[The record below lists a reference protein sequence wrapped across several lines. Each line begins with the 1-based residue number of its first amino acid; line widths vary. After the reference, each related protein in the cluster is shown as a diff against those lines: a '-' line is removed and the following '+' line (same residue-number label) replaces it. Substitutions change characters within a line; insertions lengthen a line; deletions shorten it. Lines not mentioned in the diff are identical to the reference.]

1 MKTLILLLS
10 ISYATAWLDLNEFP
24 NFYPFDR
31 ELHKRVLNSELCE
44 KQLNYLRDN
53 DSTLLLNFLD
63 AGARIPKGVF
73 GGNFRDM
80 GNFYQCLGIR
90 KRVENMD
97 IEGKYCTINIPLTPD
112 IPFGITEV
120 SPKPLKWSTLIELVT
135 QNKHNYFNQST
146 VDQFSGAKYLSY
158 APYVMKSTRSARD
171 TVQTIEVQL
180 ALCIPKAC
188 TTSEVLNKVGNIT
201 TLGLQYEDNLCR
213 LPNDKHWVTADY
225 IAIVVFSTFGLIILL
240 STTYDLHHIFYL
252 KKAFN
257 DKNMFRIFSAFTN
270 LSMLCNLTNKRA
282 SLQCL
287 DGIRAIAIFWV
298 IIGHAF
304 VASNI
309 TAFNFL
315 DIQEWLSSIKSI
327 WITGAPITV
336 DTFFMISG
344 LLLVYT
350 SMPKYTSLGL
360 LKNLHV
366 FYLSRL
372 LRMFPVLALAVLFEA
387 SLYNR
392 ISDGAFWHVAG
403 NGVHTCRALWWST
416 LLHLQNFVNPLAE
429 CLPVTWYLAIDVQL
443 HIISPIVLFWLL
455 RGSKR
460 TSWTAL
466 IIGFL
471 VSIAIAT
478 TYIFLTDVHR
488 NYFVYYYVNVLVR
501 SPPFFVGMIVGYCL
515 RVYRDREL
523 NISTILS
530 ACMTTISLVL
540 LCLVIYVNFLKDYSA
555 HSKNWANSSVANIID
570 SFTRSIWS
578 AALGWIIFMCVN
590 GYGGPINKFLS
601 MDMWKIAS
609 RISYAMYIIHFSVI
623 NAYFSSMVENHY
635 FTVGTTVFIFFS
647 CSVVTVVVSILLT
660 GLIEIPFSIL
670 FKHMLDKV
678 SVNYEKPLVK
688 PSRPVEIENS
698 NSNGNIND
706 GFLCEETKSKTN
718 L

>member
-1 MKTLILLLS
+1 MKALVLLLS
-10 ISYATAWLDLNEFP
+10 ISYATAWLDLNNFP
-24 NFYPFDR
+24 NFHPFDR
-31 ELHKRVLNSELCE
+31 KLHKRVLNPELCE

-63 AGARIPKGVF
+63 AGSRIPKGVF
-73 GGNFRDM
+73 GGNFRDV

-90 KRVENMD
+90 KRVESMD
-97 IEGKYCTINIPLTPD
+97 VEGKYCTINIPLTPD
-112 IPFGITEV
+112 IPIDTTQAP
-120 SPKPLKWSTLIELVT
+120 PKPLPWSNLMEFVT
-135 QNKHNYFNQST
+135 QHKHKYFNQST
-146 VDQFSGAKYLSY
+146 LIDQFSLGRYLSY
-158 APYVMKSTRSARD
+158 APYVMKSTRSAQD
-171 TVQTIEVQL
+171 TVRSIEVQL
-180 ALCIPKAC
+180 AMCIPKAC
-188 TTSEVLNKVGNIT
+188 TTSQVLNKVGNISSI
-201 TLGLQYEDNLCR
+201 GLQYEDGLCR

-225 IAIVVFSTFGLIILL
+225 IAIVVFSALGLIILS
-240 STTYDLHHIFYL
+240 STTYDLHHLFYL
-252 KKAFN
+252 KKDFE
-257 DKNMFRIFSAFTN
+257 DKNMFRIFSAFSN
-270 LSMLCNLTNKRA
+270 LSMLLNLSHKRGT
-282 SLQCL
+282 LQCL

-304 VASNI
+304 VGINI

-315 DIQEWLSSIKSI
+315 DIQEWLTSLKST

-350 SMPKYTSLGL
+350 SMAKYTSVGL

-372 LRMFPVLALAVLFEA
+372 LRMFPALALAVLFEA

-392 ISDGAFWHVAG
+392 ISDGAFWYVAG
-403 NGVHTCRALWWST
+403 NSVHTCRALWWST

-443 HIISPIVLFWLL
+443 HVISPIVLFWLL

-466 IIGFL
+466 ITGFL

-488 NYFVYYYVNVLVR
+488 NYFVYYYVNILVR

-515 RVYRDREL
+515 YVYRDREF
-523 NISTILS
+523 NMSTILS

-540 LCLVIYVNFLKDYSA
+540 LCLVIYVNFLKDYSIY
-555 HSKNWANSSVANIID
+555 SKDWSNSSVGNIID

-590 GYGGPINKFLS
+590 GYGGPINQFLS
-601 MDMWKIAS
+601 MNLWKIPS
-609 RISYAMYIIHFSVI
+609 RISYAMYLVHFSII

-660 GLIEIPFSIL
+660 GLIELPFSIL
-670 FKHMLDKV
+670 FKYMLDKV
-678 SVNYEKPLVK
+678 TVN
-688 PSRPVEIENS
+688 
-698 NSNGNIND
+698 
-706 GFLCEETKSKTN
+706 
-718 L
+718 

>member
-1 MKTLILLLS
+1 MKSLVLLLS
-10 ISYATAWLDLNEFP
+10 ISYATAWLDLKKFP

-53 DSTLLLNFLD
+53 DGTLLLNFLD
-63 AGARIPKGVF
+63 AGARIPKGIF

-80 GNFYQCLGIR
+80 GNYYQCLGIR

-97 IEGKYCTINIPLTPD
+97 IEGKYCTINIPLTPNISFD
-112 IPFGITEV
+112 TTI
-120 SPKPLKWSTLIELVT
+120 SPQNPLKRSTLMDLVT

-146 VDQFSGAKYLSY
+146 IDQFSLGKYLSY
-158 APYVMKSTRSARD
+158 APYVTKSTRSARD
-171 TVQTIEVQL
+171 RALNVVVQL

-188 TTSEVLNKVGNIT
+188 TTREVINKVGNIT
-201 TLGLQYEDNLCR
+201 TLGIQYEDNLCR
-213 LPNDKHWVTADY
+213 LPDDKHWVTADY
-225 IAIVVFSTFGLIILL
+225 IAIVVFSAFGLIIFL
-240 STTYDLHHIFYL
+240 STTYDLHHLFYL
-252 KKAFN
+252 KKDFMDEN
-257 DKNMFRIFSAFTN
+257 IFRIFSAFTN
-270 LSMLCNLTNKRA
+270 LSMLLKLSNKPG

-298 IIGHAF
+298 VIGHAF
-304 VASNI
+304 VGNLI

-315 DIQEWLSSIKSI
+315 DIQEWQSSLRSM

-350 SMPKYTSLGL
+350 SMAKYTSLGL

-372 LRMFPVLALAVLFEA
+372 LRMFPVLALMVLFEA

-443 HIISPIVLFWLL
+443 HVISPLVLFWLL

-488 NYFVYYYVNVLVR
+488 NYFVYYYVNILVR
-501 SPPFFVGMIVGYCL
+501 SPPFFMGMIVGYCL
-515 RVYRDREL
+515 RIYRDREF
-523 NISTILS
+523 NMSTILS

-555 HSKNWANSSVANIID
+555 YSKDWTNSYVGNIID

-590 GYGGPINKFLS
+590 GYGGPINQFLS
-601 MDMWKIAS
+601 MDLWKIVS
-609 RISYAMYIIHFSVI
+609 RISYAMYIVHFSVI
-623 NAYFSSMVENHY
+623 IAYFSSMVENHY

-670 FKHMLDKV
+670 FKNMLDKV
-678 SVNYEKPLVK
+678 SVKYEKPLVK
-688 PSRPVEIENS
+688 PSGPVEIENT
-698 NSNGNIND
+698 NINGNINE
-706 GFLCEETKSKTN
+706 GFICEETKTN